1 MIGSSSGSVSSLN
14 SGYWGS
20 DSGSTSCVRVGSSI
34 STSCPSKLW
43 KDADPDVV
51 PGLDG
56 GLENGFDGGFR
67 FRPTCEYEVNVVG
80 LLFQ

>member
-1 MIGSSSGSVSSLN
+1 MFDGPGPTMSVIGSSSG
-14 SGYWGS
+14 
-20 DSGSTSCVRVGSSI
+20 SGSTSCVRVGSS
-34 STSCPSKLW
+34 SSNAGPSKLW

-56 GLENGFDGGFR
+56 GLENGFDGGFG
-67 FRPTCEYEVNVVG
+67 FRPTREYEVNVVG